1 MMTNRFFT
9 LLKKTVTKPKL
20 SLFGALVLSGWQMN
34 ANKTAKYDDLFFDN
48 FEIKS
53 SGNVNSFC
61 LPSFQYNSDGNM
73 ITKVTFNTIDN
84 TSPATS
90 GTTPKY
96 EDFTTISTDINQG
109 NTYQISVKGP
119 SSTFPSDV
127 MAYID
132 FNHNGT
138 FDDAGESFYIG
149 QLASANPAN
158 ANTISLNIA
167 IPSTAT
173 LGNTKMRIVKNTN
186 VAAYSNPSA
195 PNSIS
200 GPCATD
206 LRAGQVEDYAVNIV
220 AGSLSTTE
228 SNISKGGIRI
238 YPNPTTSI
246 IKIDSKE
253 KIKSFELYN
262 ISGQIIKKGGK
273 VEEISLENN
282 ASGVY
287 SIKITLENNEVSVLK
302 VIKK

>member
-1 MMTNRFFT
+1 MMTNRLLK
-9 LLKKTVTKPKL
+9 LLKKTVTKTKL

-34 ANKTAKYDDLFFDN
+34 ANRAAGDYYLSFNN
-48 FEIKS
+48 FEIQF

-84 TSPATS
+84 ISPATS
-90 GTTPKY
+90 GTTPKH
-96 EDFTTISTDINQG
+96 EDFTAISTDLHQG

-127 MAYID
+127 MVYID
-132 FNHNGT
+132 FNNNGI

-149 QLASANPAN
+149 QLAAANPAN
-158 ANTISLNIA
+158 ANTITSDIA

-173 LGNTKMRIVKNTN
+173 LGNTKMRLVKNTN
-186 VAAYSNPSA
+186 IAAYSNPSA

-206 LRAGQVEDYAVNIV
+206 LRAGQVEDYTVNII

-228 SNISKGGIRI
+228 NNISKGGIKI

-246 IKIDSKE
+246 IKIDSNE

-262 ISGQIIKKGGK
+262 ISGQLIEKGGK

-287 SIKITLENNEVSVLK
+287 IIKIILENNEVSVSK